1 MFAVYILLFAERK
14 RRRRQIWSLIFD
26 LFRGVSL
33 PIPCQFRLGVVNL
46 FGLLSVYF
54 LGVGSTFSANNST
67 NILNLQNLG
76 EKHLQNI
83 NSIC

>member
-14 RRRRQIWSLIFD
+14 RRRRQIWCLIFN

-46 FGLLSVYF
+46 FGLLLVYF
-54 LGVGSTFSANNST
+54 CWQWSTFSANNSA